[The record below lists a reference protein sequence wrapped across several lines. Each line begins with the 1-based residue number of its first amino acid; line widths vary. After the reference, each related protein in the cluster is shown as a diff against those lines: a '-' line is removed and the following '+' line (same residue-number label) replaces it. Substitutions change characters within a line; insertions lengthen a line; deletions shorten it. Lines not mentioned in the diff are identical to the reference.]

1 MLMTSLRLGELA
13 QVVESHFGSCN
24 FSFLKN
30 SKSANLFQ
38 IEREKPYVWLLINN
52 INMKKFAWRK
62 CRKILLEAIFSHSTK
77 LFSKFPHKIF
87 LTILRDIIGLDQLF
101 TCDKSVMKYPQKLI
115 LLRLV
120 KYFDK
125 IVNME
130 PVRELNLGSEN
141 LATIPTGQTWLNI
154 DLIKVST
161 YFSLLNWYYITPVI
175 CWLIG

>member
-1 MLMTSLRLGELA
+1 
-13 QVVESHFGSCN
+13 
-24 FSFLKN
+24 
-30 SKSANLFQ
+30 
-38 IEREKPYVWLLINN
+38 
-52 INMKKFAWRK
+52 MKKFAWRK

-87 LTILRDIIGLDQLF
+87 FTILRDIIGLDQLF
-101 TCDKSVMKYPQKLI
+101 TCEKSVMKNPQKLI

-161 YFSLLNWYYITPVI
+161 YFSVLNWYYTTPVI